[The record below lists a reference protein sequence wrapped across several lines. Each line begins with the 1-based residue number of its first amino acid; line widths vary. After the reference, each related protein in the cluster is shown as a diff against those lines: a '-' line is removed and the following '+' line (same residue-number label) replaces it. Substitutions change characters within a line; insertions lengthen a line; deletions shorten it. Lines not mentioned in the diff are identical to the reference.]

1 MFLIIKSSSC
11 FASVLINAD
20 TFESEILGM
29 PNILLIYEVLMKIL
43 IFVSVLVM
51 APLSFTYEVAGS
63 ESSSGGSSGGGY
75 GGSGGAIAGLLLVG
89 GVVYFLTR
97 DTSEEEETSEL
108 ISQNSIK
115 PNKFEFNLE
124 GNNLG
129 DLSNS
134 FQSTNFESPQNDLKL
149 TIKYN
154 LN

>member
-1 MFLIIKSSSC
+1 MFLRIKSYSC
-11 FASVLINAD
+11 FVSVLINAD

-63 ESSSGGSSGGGY
+63 ENSSGGSSGGGY

-89 GVVYFLTR
+89 GLVYFLTR
-97 DTSEEEETSEL
+97 DTSEKEETSEL
-108 ISQNSIK
+108 ISQNSIR

-129 DLSNS
+129 DFSNS
-134 FQSTNFESPQNDLKL
+134 FQSTNFESPQNDLKF

>member
-89 GVVYFLTR
+89 GLVYFLTR
-97 DTSEEEETSEL
+97 DTSEKEETSEL
-108 ISQNSIK
+108 ISQNSVK

-124 GNNLG
+124 GNNVG

-134 FQSTNFESPQNDLKL
+134 FQSTNVESPQNDLKL